1 MEIQLPEVP
10 SYLEKIKNGSI
21 TDIRLPRMEAE
32 TGSVLAAS
40 SPAGSDCAIKL
51 KILSSETVPL
61 EAITAEEAERE
72 GFAVPV
78 FCASQFLCGNIETRL
93 DFEDY
98 AFKYEDGV
106 PVERSPAEREKHLRE
121 KVQRLCPSC
130 LTRKDA
136 KDQFLNYWKS
146 KDVDGNMTKIRFEI
160 VTD

>member
-1 MEIQLPEVP
+1 MEIQLPEVQ

-21 TDIRLPRMEAE
+21 TDIRLPGMEVE
-32 TGSVLAAS
+32 TGSVLTAF
-40 SPAGSDCAIKL
+40 SPDGDDCAIKL
-51 KILSSETVPL
+51 KVLSTEAVPL

-72 GFAVPV
+72 GFAVPD
-78 FCASQFLCGNIETRL
+78 FCSSQFLCGNIETRL

-98 AFKYEDGV
+98 AFTYEDGV
-106 PVERSPAEREKHLRE
+106 PVARPPAEREEHLRE

-146 KDVDGNMTKIRFEI
+146 KVVDGNMTKIRFEV
-160 VTD
+160 VTN